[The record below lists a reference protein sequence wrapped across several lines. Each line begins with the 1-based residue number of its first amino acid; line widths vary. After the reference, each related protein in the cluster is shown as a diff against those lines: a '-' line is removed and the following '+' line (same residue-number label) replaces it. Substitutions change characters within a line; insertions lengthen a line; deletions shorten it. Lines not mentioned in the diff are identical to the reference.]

1 MAESNV
7 MSLSNQIYPQC
18 LFVCDVL
25 QYVSSVCM
33 QESPQVLSPWSESMT
48 QLMKR
53 LDQLNLDIEE
63 ALSTGSSPS
72 DTPNTA
78 RRHTTNERASL
89 QVTLTLFLIK
99 YKVHSLLIRIHL
111 MENMLP

>member
-1 MAESNV
+1 
-7 MSLSNQIYPQC
+7 MSLSNQFYPQF

-25 QYVSSVCM
+25 QYASSVCM
-33 QESPQVLSPWSESMT
+33 QESPQVLYPWSESMT

-63 ALSTGSSPS
+63 ALSASSSPS
-72 DTPNTA
+72 NTPNTA
-78 RRHTTNERASL
+78 RRHTSNDRASL

-99 YKVHSLLIRIHL
+99 DKLNGKYVALASLKRA
-111 MENMLP
+111 